1 MEKKMKLRMEILN
14 KKILIINGVVLKNV
28 NSVSLIVSNEN
39 VFLVLNYLEKYCDS
53 HTNRMTAMQTKKI
66 FQTD

>member
-1 MEKKMKLRMEILN
+1 MKTIRIEKENVMEKKMKMKMEILN
-14 KKILIINGVVLKNV
+14 KKFLIMNGVVLKNV

-53 HTNRMTAMQTKKI
+53 HTN
-66 FQTD
+66 

>member
-1 MEKKMKLRMEILN
+1 MVMEKKMKFRMEILN
-14 KKILIINGVVLKNV
+14 KKFLIINGVVLKNV

-53 HTNRMTAMQTKKI
+53 HTNRMIAMQTN
-66 FQTD
+66 TN

>member
-1 MEKKMKLRMEILN
+1 MQKKMKMRMKILN

-53 HTNRMTAMQTKKI
+53 HTNRMTAMQTNTI
-66 FQTD
+66 FQID

>member
-1 MEKKMKLRMEILN
+1 MKMKMEILN
-14 KKILIINGVVLKNV
+14 KKILIMNGVVSKNV

-53 HTNRMTAMQTKKI
+53 HTNRMTAMQTNTI
-66 FQTD
+66 FQID